1 MTAGAGIGII
11 SQDELRAIRG
21 KAEGGSVNNAAI
33 ITRGELERIK
43 AETIIKSD
51 AQIKAE
57 RKLLNAQKEEQFMA
71 NTKRKEKMGGFDK
84 TRPNQM
90 TMMKS
95 VMTKVGPGPDA
106 LLTKANEQMD
116 EQLDDVKHMNH
127 LMLQSKV
134 ITIRDKQ
141 LAENK
146 SLEDEWL
153 AEQKRLDIMMEIERL
168 KGIKAEFEK
177 EQNKAIATKRGAENL
192 IDQIR
197 ERDIIRQ
204 QEAEVLE
211 KEKVQ
216 MKANIAKAH
225 EEEALKVK
233 ERLARVKVMQ
243 EEIKAANKA
252 ALSLKEDAKKR
263 EKQLEDEIM
272 AHQKNKIL
280 REEAEAREVARVK
293 EEKERETQRLRE
305 L

>member
-1 MTAGAGIGII
+1 
-11 SQDELRAIRG
+11 
-21 KAEGGSVNNAAI
+21 
-33 ITRGELERIK
+33 
-43 AETIIKSD
+43 
-51 AQIKAE
+51 
-57 RKLLNAQKEEQFMA
+57 
-71 NTKRKEKMGGFDK
+71 
-84 TRPNQM
+84 
-90 TMMKS
+90 
-95 VMTKVGPGPDA
+95 
-106 LLTKANEQMD
+106 
-116 EQLDDVKHMNH
+116 
-127 LMLQSKV
+127 
-134 ITIRDKQ
+134 
-141 LAENK
+141 
-146 SLEDEWL
+146 
-153 AEQKRLDIMMEIERL
+153 MEIERL

-233 ERLARVKVMQ
+233 ERQARVKVMQ